1 MHCNFICGLSDVMI
15 KTFHQSV
22 SPYGYKR
29 PIKLCLLYEQD
40 DVVMGTLTVRENLM
54 FSANLRF
61 PQTMSDEEKL
71 DRVDE
76 AIEELGLANCA
87 DTKVGIM
94 RHIEPYVSVCLSIA
108 SRSSVDIEMTK
119 GIELVFGK
127 EAFFNLFYTEYK
139 GNSSISKIRA
149 LPSGTLFQT

>member
-1 MHCNFICGLSDVMI
+1 
-15 KTFHQSV
+15 
-22 SPYGYKR
+22 
-29 PIKLCLLYEQD
+29 
-40 DVVMGTLTVRENLM
+40 MGTLTVRENLM

-87 DTKVGIM
+87 DTKVRIM

-127 EAFFNLFYTEYK
+127 EAFFNLFYTEFK

>member
-1 MHCNFICGLSDVMI
+1 MHCNFICGLSVVMI
-15 KTFHQSV
+15 KTFSQSV

-87 DTKVGIM
+87 DTKVRIM
-94 RHIEPYVSVCLSIA
+94 RHIETYVSLCLSQ
-108 SRSSVDIEMTK
+108 V
-119 GIELVFGK
+119 GVL
-127 EAFFNLFYTEYK
+127 
-139 GNSSISKIRA
+139 
-149 LPSGTLFQT
+149 